1 MCEGVVVDGDG
12 HLATH
17 PRAGDTVAVT
27 SRDLIIDDVRIAS
40 LHVYISSQIK
50 VCDEFVT
57 SSIWSLGSRHICCFV
72 TDYPVSS
79 SMCIHSVTKA
89 ALSWK

>member
-1 MCEGVVVDGDG
+1 MV
-12 HLATH
+12 AMSH
-17 PRAGDTVAVT
+17 PAIPNPNFDPACT

-57 SSIWSLGSRHICCFV
+57 SSIWS
-72 TDYPVSS
+72 
-79 SMCIHSVTKA
+79 
-89 ALSWK
+89 